1 MNIIRERR
9 MKEKWGGA
17 KGGERRLPSVD
28 GEGVCEGL
36 RMGSFGR
43 VRP

>member
-1 MNIIRERR
+1 M
-9 MKEKWGGA
+9 GGA

-36 RMGSFGR
+36 RMGSVGR